1 MARSRPRR
9 VLRTLL
15 LAVAGLLVLLVLVV
29 GGGFWLLGREASLQR
44 IVAEVEKRLDGQL
57 TVDGVRGSLYDHI
70 AFERLVF
77 RSKTQVITAERGSL
91 SYALAPFERRF
102 TIGTARVAKLT
113 IEIVGQSDE
122 PTVEPD
128 TLEVPAAARLDTLRL
143 DDARID
149 TIAIVQDGKTTTLTG
164 ADLRARYATEGGVKR
179 WVVERIGVATPW
191 GDASG
196 RVTLDAA
203 RPFAIDGTLLAEGKA
218 GDVPYRAPLVIGGRL
233 ADLQIASD
241 FTVSDP
247 KAEMLPGRLEARV
260 LPFREQ
266 PIDHARLHVAGISP
280 KRWRDTL
287 PMADLTVDATVV
299 PLERP
304 LAGRAPGADPGSSP
318 FEAKL
323 TVANALPG
331 PIDKDRIPV
340 VALAAELTGD
350 SASLL
355 VSKLQADLG
364 AAGKVDGHGS
374 YVFANGGTPA
384 FDGRVRD
391 LDLRAIQGS
400 LIASRFAGPIA
411 VRRSDGVLTVDTTL
425 ADQGRSVRL
434 RGEMQGDRIRIA
446 EAAVAVGRSR
456 IAAAG
461 TVDLAKDRPFDL
473 AGDVTHLDPHDFGNF
488 AAADVTAAFKVSG
501 TIGAA
506 ATSRA
511 PQLFRVDSDVRIAPS
526 RVLGRAVAGTVVGSV
541 TGAIAVGGSAVT
553 VRKIAGAD
561 VALAF
566 GPNRVTAKGD
576 FGGPGDR
583 LAWSVDAPKL
593 ADLDA
598 AIGGALKGDGF
609 IGGTLDEPSIEFR
622 LAGDDLLYARP
633 AATTPPVDAGKA
645 AAPPAKA
652 IAMTLKSLRGQGRLL
667 AGTSGLLDADLVITG
682 LRDGAVRS
690 ALVDAAS
697 VRLKG
702 TRDAHE
708 LTATATSDRFD
719 VTATARGGLDAT
731 RTWRGTVATLT
742 SRGKV
747 PFALDGPTTLLV
759 SADRV
764 EVGAAR
770 LRFDQG
776 QVQLD
781 RLVSSDGTIVTAGS
795 ATNFPLAL
803 VGTFS
808 PEFSRQVA
816 TTLKFGGQWDLRI
829 GATIDGKVRV
839 FRESGNVQFLTD
851 PKFAIEPSTLEVA
864 ATIVADKVAARI
876 TAIGDGLG
884 RIEASLDTRL
894 EKRGGQWGL
903 PGDAPLELRSDVDI
917 PDLRWLAR
925 LSGRPGLDLSGR
937 LRAAVTGRGT
947 IGEPLLSGSATGES
961 IAVRWPDQGLNFSDG
976 RVDLGFEGDRLVL
989 KSATLATGKGTLT
1002 ADGQLRLADRKVSG
1016 KLAVK
1021 LDRFEAVSRTDRTVV
1036 VSGTG
1041 SAAFGESGIDLTADL
1056 KADRGSLQ
1064 LAERSGPTMS
1074 DDIVIVGRDRTE
1086 DEVAAR
1092 SLPLRLAVKFD
1103 MGDDFKVKGAG
1114 FEGKLGGVISIAGTG
1129 SDLRAIGTV
1138 SVREGVYTAYG
1149 QALTITRGNLTFS
1162 GPIDNPALDIV
1173 AVRKNLAVEAGV
1185 QVSGTALAPQA
1196 KLVATP
1202 EVPDTEKLSWLVLGH
1217 GLSASSKSDFALL
1230 TTAASS
1236 LLGSSDSA
1244 SIQSRIAATL
1254 GVDEIGVSGLGGD
1267 TGGLLTVGKQIS
1279 SKLRVTFEQG
1289 FTKAATLVKVRYAVY
1304 NHIDLQ
1310 VQTGTQSAID
1320 VFYTFSF
1327 D

>member
-1 MARSRPRR
+1 M
-9 VLRTLL
+9 LRTLL
-15 LAVAGLLVLLVLVV
+15 LAVAGLLVLLVLGV
-29 GGGFWLLGREASLQR
+29 GGGIWLLGREASLQR
-44 IVAEVEKRLDGQL
+44 IVAEAEKRLDGQL

-102 TIGTARVAKLT
+102 TMGTARVAKLT
-113 IEIVGQSDE
+113 IEIVGTSDE

-128 TLEVPAAARLDTLRL
+128 TLELPAAARLDTLRL

-149 TIAIVQDGKTTTLTG
+149 TIEIVQDGKTTTMTG

-179 WVVERIGVATPW
+179 WVVERIGVGTPW
-191 GDASG
+191 GNASG

-203 RPFAIDGTLLAEGKA
+203 RPFAIDGALLAEGRA
-218 GDVPYRAPLVIGGRL
+218 GDVPYRAPIAIGGRL
-233 ADLQIASD
+233 ADLQLASD

-247 KAEMLPGRLEARV
+247 KAETVPGHLEARV

-266 PIDHARLHVAGISP
+266 PIDHARLHVAGVSP
-280 KRWRDTL
+280 KRWQDTL
-287 PMADLTVDATVV
+287 PTADLTIDATVV
-299 PLERP
+299 PLDRP
-304 LAGRAPGADPGSSP
+304 LVARAPGADAGSSP

-340 VALAAELTGD
+340 VSLAAELTGD

-355 VSKLQADLG
+355 VSRLQADLG
-364 AAGKVDGHGS
+364 AAGKVDGRGS
-374 YVFANGGTPA
+374 YVFANGGTPV

-411 VRRSDGVLTVDTTL
+411 VRRSDGVLGLDTAL

-434 RGEMQGDRIRIA
+434 RGEMAGDRIRIA

-473 AGDVTHLDPHDFGNF
+473 VGDVTHLDPHDFGDF
-488 AAADVTAAFKVSG
+488 AAADVTAAFKVGG

-506 ATSRA
+506 PAGRA
-511 PQLFRVDSDVRIAPS
+511 PQVFRVDGDLRIAPS

-541 TGAIAVGGSAVT
+541 TGAIADVGGKTSVT

-566 GPNRVTAKGD
+566 GPNRVSAKGD

-598 AIGGALKGDGF
+598 AVGGALKGDGF
-609 IGGTLDEPSIEFR
+609 IGGTLAEPSIEFR
-622 LAGDDLLYARP
+622 LAGDDLLYAKP
-633 AATTPPVDAGKA
+633 ATAPPVGTGKA

-652 IAMTLKSLRGQGRLL
+652 TALTLKSLRGQGRLL
-667 AGTSGLLDADLVITG
+667 AGTSGLLDADIAITG
-682 LRDGAVRS
+682 LRDGAGKS

-702 TRDAHE
+702 TRDAHD

-719 VTATARGGLDAT
+719 VTASARGGLDAT
-731 RTWRGTVATLT
+731 STWRGTVATLT

-747 PFALDGPTTLLV
+747 PFALDGPTTVLV
-759 SADRV
+759 DAERV

-795 ATNFPLAL
+795 ATGFPLAL

-808 PEFSRQVA
+808 PEFSRRVA
-816 TTLKFGGQWDLRI
+816 TSLKFGGQWDLRI
-829 GATIDGKVRV
+829 GTAIDGKVRV

-947 IGEPLLSGSATGES
+947 VGQPLLSGSATGES
-961 IAVRWPDQGLNFSDG
+961 IAVRWPDQGLNFTDG
-976 RVDLGFEGDRLVL
+976 RIDLGFDGDRVVL
-989 KSATLATGKGTLT
+989 RSATLATGKGTLA

-1016 KLAVK
+1016 RLAVK

-1041 SAAFGESGIDLTADL
+1041 SAAFGENGIDLTADL

-1064 LAERSGPTMS
+1064 LAERSGPTVS
-1074 DDIVIVGRDRTE
+1074 DDIVIVGRERSD
-1086 DEVAAR
+1086 DDVPAK
-1092 SLPLRLAVKFD
+1092 SLPLRLAVRFD

-1114 FEGKLGGVISIAGTG
+1114 FEGKLGGVINITGSG

-1138 SVREGVYTAYG
+1138 GVREGVYTAYG